1 MWTKVTRRLGLDHN
15 PLRRR
20 TDVMEAWLVPAVI
33 VTFLLLG
40 PLLAGLAG
48 LRVHAGDTAAQRAQ
62 RAWRP
67 APAVLLQA
75 VPGPMMSDNGD
86 NSWLDWTKARW
97 TYDGRA
103 HVGEIP
109 ARSGTRAG
117 TTVRVWLD
125 RSGNVQPPPLTA
137 AAARQ
142 RITVAVSF
150 TLASLALL
158 LIGVALLARTLLDR
172 RRLRDW
178 EADWLSTGPQ
188 WSHHI

>member
-1 MWTKVTRRLGLDHN
+1 MWTRVTRRLGLDHN

-33 VTFLLLG
+33 AAFLLLG
-40 PLLAGLAG
+40 PLVAGVAGLQA
-48 LRVHAGDTAAQRAQ
+48 HAGNAAVQRAE

-75 VPGPMMSDNGD
+75 APGPMMSDNGD
-86 NSWLDWTKARW
+86 NYWLEWAKARW
-97 TYDGRA
+97 TYGGRT
-103 HVGEIP
+103 HTGEVP
-109 ARSGTRAG
+109 ARSGSRAG
-117 TTVRVWLD
+117 STVRVWLD

-142 RITVAVSF
+142 RITVTVSF

-158 LIGVALLARTLLDR
+158 LVGLALLGRNLLDR